1 MNLSKCVFSMNHNT
15 SLNAMNDRETK
26 RAIKFLKERAR
37 LDARRRP
44 VVDLNDALKALKLAG
59 HNISIRHIVE
69 IE

>member
-1 MNLSKCVFSMNHNT
+1 
-15 SLNAMNDRETK
+15 MNDRETK
-26 RAIKFLKERAR
+26 KAIKFLKERAR

-69 IE
+69 ID